1 MITINCLLRNSR
13 ISLTHWGVK
22 GRVLLFERD
31 ERKGDL
37 LQKVFSFW
45 ELVQTDFWS
54 YVKAMANLI
63 VALCDDAFTI
73 FCMDLQS
80 FTRKCNS
87 KFESGL
93 CSFRSESVH
102 SVEEPLVP
110 TIVSDLVSLPC
121 HFCVPYV
128 DKHLQPPQERNRDHM
143 VPDLHSDCF
152 WPLDCGCCRYLWH
165 STSNKICSGLWHR
178 WFHSYMDFP
187 RHDKRRSV
195 FYSA

>member
-1 MITINCLLRNSR
+1 MCIDINLLSNVIDHLNAKLDFLYDNYKNWLERLWWLKEKWYLCMITINCLLRNSR

-45 ELVQTDFWS
+45 ELVQTDLWS

-121 HFCVPYV
+121 HFCVPYI
-128 DKHLQPPQERNRDHM
+128 DKHL
-143 VPDLHSDCF
+143 
-152 WPLDCGCCRYLWH
+152 
-165 STSNKICSGLWHR
+165 
-178 WFHSYMDFP
+178 
-187 RHDKRRSV
+187 
-195 FYSA
+195 